1 MWSAYYPANR
11 ALHCFSQHV
20 SAFISTPKGGMG
32 QGEGKEDRELIE
44 FTAAA
49 ENIGLI
55 FTAAQDLFPQ
65 QAAGWGSEC
74 WFSRLRGSLWSF
86 LRTALCE

>member
-11 ALHCFSQHV
+11 ALHCFSQQD
-20 SAFISTPKGGMG
+20 SAFILTPKGGTG
-32 QGEGKEDRELIE
+32 QGEGKEDRELIQ

-55 FTAAQDLFPQ
+55 FTAAQDTFP
-65 QAAGWGSEC
+65 
-74 WFSRLRGSLWSF
+74 R
-86 LRTALCE
+86 

>member
-11 ALHCFSQHV
+11 ALHCFSQRV
-20 SAFISTPKGGMG
+20 SAFILTPKGGTG
-32 QGEGKEDRELIE
+32 RGERKEDRELIK

-55 FTAAQDLFPQ
+55 FTAGQDSFPQ
-65 QAAGWGSEC
+65 QAAGWVSEC
-74 WFSRLRGSLWSF
+74 WFSRFRRSF
-86 LRTALCE
+86 FGTALWE